1 MTGSSF
7 DTVIRSYGNCSLG
20 LNVTPLVKLHGLVRG
35 SVVHLQLFNKVCCSE
50 VDRPIQVQG
59 GSYCIIL
66 DRATISELGLKKGS
80 KIHVNFSKVI
90 E

>member
-7 DTVIRSYGNCSLG
+7 DAVVRSYGNSSLG
-20 LNVTPLVKLHGLVRG
+20 LNVSALVRLHGLVRG

-80 KIHVNFSKVI
+80 KIHVKFSKVS

>member
-7 DTVIRSYGNCSLG
+7 DADIRSYGNCSLG
-20 LNVTPLVKLHGLVRG
+20 LNVTALVRLHELVRG
-35 SVVHLQLFNKVCCSE
+35 SPVHLQLSNNDHCLT

-80 KIHVNFSKVI
+80 KIHVNFSKAI

>member
-7 DTVIRSYGNCSLG
+7 DAVIRAYGSSSLG
-20 LNVTPLVKLHGLVRG
+20 LNMSPLVKLHGLVRG
-35 SVVHLQLFNKVCCSE
+35 SPVHLQLSNNGRCSE
-50 VDRPIQVQG
+50 VDKPIQVQG

-80 KIHVNFSKVI
+80 KTHVNFSKVS